1 MASAETVRNLGVH
14 AAHRKE
20 RTVSPMA
27 TCDAPLIDQLC
38 HAAAAA
44 KLAYETAYEAAQ
56 SRGGS
61 ELMELARG
69 VESATIAEV
78 ALHAIT
84 QCEWVIEQC
93 RGCTSQ
99 PDSKSRA
106 TPAAAERAPSKPSD
120 DAMPDWLVSAAQQL
134 EPETPAQDAQQPAA
148 IESSTR
154 APARSESFNRRRRR
168 TRKTGD

>member
-1 MASAETVRNLGVH
+1 MASAETVRKLGG
-14 AAHRKE
+14 ARRTQKE

-27 TCDAPLIDQLC
+27 TSAPLIDQLC

-61 ELMELARG
+61 ELMEIARG